1 MKYFSPDVYAEVYE
15 ILSYIDINEVM
26 KIPYDLL
33 EDIKKSRN
41 KNYKSKIDALDI
53 YNRENVLPDTI
64 KIIAALDL
72 EYFSSNEEKKRL
84 EKELNEELDK
94 KIVSNKYNSEEI
106 FKNKQKKFD
115 AKVPEIQEKTKMV
128 AYKEQKWYQK
138 IFAKILNFFKFK

>member
-33 EDIKKSRN
+33 QDIKKSRN

-64 KIIAALDL
+64 KIMAALDL

-84 EKELNEELDK
+84 EKELNEDLDK

-106 FKNKQKKFD
+106 FKDKQKKFD
-115 AKVPEIQEKTKMV
+115 AKVPEIQEEIKIV

-138 IFAKILNFFKFK
+138 IFAKILSFFKFK

>member
-1 MKYFSPDVYAEVYE
+1 MESQKFWQVLDFRGDKMKYFSPDVYAEVYE

-64 KIIAALDL
+64 KIMAALYL
-72 EYFSSNEEKKRL
+72 
-84 EKELNEELDK
+84 
-94 KIVSNKYNSEEI
+94 
-106 FKNKQKKFD
+106 
-115 AKVPEIQEKTKMV
+115 
-128 AYKEQKWYQK
+128 
-138 IFAKILNFFKFK
+138 